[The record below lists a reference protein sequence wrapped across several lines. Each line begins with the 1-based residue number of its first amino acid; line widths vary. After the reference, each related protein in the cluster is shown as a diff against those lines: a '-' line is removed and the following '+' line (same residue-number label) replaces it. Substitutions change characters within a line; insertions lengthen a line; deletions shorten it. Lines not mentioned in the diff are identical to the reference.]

1 MKHVEQMK
9 RYQVHFEDLSKV
21 LREQARRQALVD
33 AVVDGDGFVDV
44 LALQSVQDRGKAL
57 VHYN

>member
-1 MKHVEQMK
+1 MK